1 MHNSPNDTNSAP
13 YVVYDGDFIYVG
25 DDSGN
30 LHKFTGVFSGNPAEV
45 VSGTAPIWPVSVTST
60 AGKLILTSPV
70 FDPVSGNIFV
80 ADEGG
85 FLYSYSAS
93 AATRVMKSSQLTY
106 ASGTVGI
113 VDSPLVDSS
122 AAEVYVFVGDDANT
136 GTSVHGTCDSSGG
149 CSGVFQFGTGNSSP
163 TGSACVAANS
173 GSYAAWP
180 SGSNCGEEAVFGVG
194 TTTTPTIYD
203 GAFDQ
208 IYYNGSGA
216 SGNLWVC
223 SAQASAEPRLSYVP
237 LQSGGGIVV
246 SGDGVNVTGTSA
258 ILSLA
263 SSTATCSP
271 VTEVYGSN
279 GGTNDYIFLSVS
291 GSSSLSATEPLRDGQ
306 RLRLQLPSWQ
316 RCYRIHSVERDCG
329 DYRGGRH
336 ERDHHR

>member
-1 MHNSPNDTNSAP
+1 
-13 YVVYDGDFIYVG
+13 
-25 DDSGN
+25 
-30 LHKFTGVFSGNPAEV
+30 
-45 VSGTAPIWPVSVTST
+45 
-60 AGKLILTSPV
+60 
-70 FDPVSGNIFV
+70 
-80 ADEGG
+80 
-85 FLYSYSAS
+85 
-93 AATRVMKSSQLTY
+93 MKSSQLTY

-279 GGTNDYIFLSVS
+279 GSTTDYIFLSVTANGALTTTDTS
-291 GSSSLSATEPLRDGQ
+291 ASCTGACLYNFRVATGGTLSSPSTAYAGIAAASGTSGIIIDNNLATASGESQIYFTSLANGSSACAGNGTTGNT
-306 RLRLQLPSWQ
+306 
-316 RCYRIHSVERDCG
+316 I
-329 DYRGGRH
+329 GGCAVQASQTAP
-336 ERDHHR
+336 